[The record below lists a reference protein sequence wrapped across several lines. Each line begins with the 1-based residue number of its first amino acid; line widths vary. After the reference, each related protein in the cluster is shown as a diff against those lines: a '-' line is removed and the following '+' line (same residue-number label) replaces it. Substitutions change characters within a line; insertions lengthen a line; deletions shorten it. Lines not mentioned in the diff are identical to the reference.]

1 VSIHK
6 WSFCAIDVEEA
17 IDMFATVTYKLSRV
31 VLLTLLLS
39 VGMLQEAEAHRV
51 TVFAWVEGDMVHTQS
66 KFSGGRKAQ
75 NAPIQVYDHQGN
87 LQIEGKTDA
96 QGQFTFKAPGKMDL
110 KIVLAAGA
118 GHRAE
123 YSVSAAEFGDT
134 VTAKSAPVTEMPTSE
149 VDQTRVATAQALPQ
163 TSTNLSR
170 AELQQIVEATID
182 KKLQPVIHMLTEA
195 QTAGPT
201 FQDII
206 GGIGYIFGLVG
217 VAMYF
222 RYRK

>member
-1 VSIHK
+1 
-6 WSFCAIDVEEA
+6 
-17 IDMFATVTYKLSRV
+17 MFATIAYKLSRV
-31 VLLTLLLS
+31 VLLALLLS
-39 VGMLQEAEAHRV
+39 LGVLQEAEAHRV

-75 NAPIQVYDHQGN
+75 NAPIQVYDQQGN
-87 LQIEGKTDA
+87 LQIEGKTDD

-110 KIVLAAGA
+110 KIVLIAGA

-123 YSVSAAEFGDT
+123 WSVSADEFGDT
-134 VTAKSAPVTEMPTSE
+134 VTAKSVPANELPTSE
-149 VDQTRVATAQALPQ
+149 VDQTTVATAQALPQ

-182 KKLQPVIHMLTEA
+182 KKLQPVIQMLTEA

-222 RYRK
+222 RYRNKSA